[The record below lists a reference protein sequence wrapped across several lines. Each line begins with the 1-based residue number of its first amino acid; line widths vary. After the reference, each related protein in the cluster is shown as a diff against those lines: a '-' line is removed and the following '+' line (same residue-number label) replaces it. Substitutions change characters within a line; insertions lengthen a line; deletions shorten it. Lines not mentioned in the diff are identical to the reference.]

1 MHTARYL
8 QRVQA
13 LVLIAVASPWLV
25 AQVQLSQE
33 KEAMAEQTE
42 TTERRQYTFAWQF
55 SKDSGLAPRGGTST
69 GPSVELDQSV
79 SPEFAR
85 MTDASPS
92 SLERDRRA
100 ILAMAGNF
108 RTSFDFIETVG
119 FEADYKPA
127 RPYQSWGTEF
137 VTVVENS
144 EKFISLQHILVMRI
158 NLPSVWT
165 KLWDRPI

>member
-1 MHTARYL
+1 M
-8 QRVQA
+8 
-13 LVLIAVASPWLV
+13 
-25 AQVQLSQE
+25 
-33 KEAMAEQTE
+33 
-42 TTERRQYTFAWQF
+42 
-55 SKDSGLAPRGGTST
+55 
-69 GPSVELDQSV
+69 ELDQSV

-92 SLERDRRA
+92 TLERDRRA

-144 EKFISLQHILVMRI
+144 EKFISRLI
-158 NLPSVWT
+158 NFSLFSTTVTNSVPHDW
-165 KLWDRPI
+165 